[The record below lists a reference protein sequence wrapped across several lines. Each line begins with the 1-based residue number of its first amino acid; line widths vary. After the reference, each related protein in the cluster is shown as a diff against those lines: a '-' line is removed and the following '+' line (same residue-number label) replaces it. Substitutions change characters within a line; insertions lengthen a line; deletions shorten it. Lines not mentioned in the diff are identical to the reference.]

1 MTADTNV
8 ISTDVKESKKP
19 VFSIPDFRK
28 IFPVLGL
35 IAVIAFFQIYTGG
48 KVFTVR
54 NLKAVI
60 NEGFFIMIGSVG
72 YVFLLS
78 QGSMDFSIGANMC
91 VSCAAAAMGS
101 AISPVL
107 AIPFGVGTGIIIGA
121 LNGFIHVKF
130 KIGALI
136 ATLAMQFILNGF
148 VVILLDGGTLQ
159 PPLNML
165 KWNTMTL
172 KITTFLVIVIVGY
185 IVFEYTPY
193 GKRCRAIGSC
203 EEVTKQ
209 TGVNYPLMKFI
220 PFVIMGAIAGLLG
233 FFSLIRTGTASSHTG
248 SELMMNVLNAAL
260 LGGIPISGG
269 ATSKYRA
276 VVIGGLTMAF
286 LTNGMTLMGVG
297 NYDKQLIR
305 GIVFLLAI
313 AISFD
318 RKNMTVIK

>member
-1 MTADTNV
+1 MSADV
-8 ISTDVKESKKP
+8 KAVLTDVKESKKP
-19 VFSIPDFRK
+19 IFSYPDFRK
-28 IFPVLGL
+28 VFPVLGL
-35 IAVIAFFQIYTGG
+35 VVVIIFFQIYTGG
-48 KVFTVR
+48 KVFT
-54 NLKAVI
+54 LKNMKAII

-91 VSCAAAAMGS
+91 VSCTAAALGA
-101 AISPVL
+101 AINPLL
-107 AIPFGVGTGIIIGA
+107 AIPFGIGTGAIIGA
-121 LNGFIHVKF
+121 CNGFIHVKF
-130 KIGALI
+130 KIGAFI

-148 VVILLDGGTLQ
+148 VVILLNGGTLQ
-159 PPLNML
+159 PPLAML

-172 KITTFLVIVIVGY
+172 KFTTFLVIVILGY
-185 IVFEYTPY
+185 IVFEFTTY

-203 EEVTKQ
+203 EEAARQ
-209 TGVNYPLMKFI
+209 TGVNYSVMKFL
-220 PFVIMGAIAGLLG
+220 PFVVMGALAGLLG

-248 SELMMNVLNAAL
+248 EELMMNVLNAAL

-276 VVIGGLTMAF
+276 VVIGSLTMAF

-297 NYDKQLIR
+297 TYDKQLIK
-305 GIVFLLAI
+305 GIVFLIAI